1 MSTTL
6 DLLRQALSLHHQTRR
21 DQARARRQKINLEAR
36 NFTGRPERV
45 GEAETMILINGQP
58 KAPSAM

>member
-6 DLLRQALSLHHQTRR
+6 DLLGQALSWHHQTRR
-21 DQARARRQKINLEAR
+21 DEARARKQKINLEAR
-36 NFTGRPERV
+36 NATGRPERV
-45 GEAETMILINGQP
+45 GEAETIILINSQP